1 MKDTN
6 NLYNYNVWSCTEY
19 NNNTEGFTANT
30 YVQLTPSND
39 FASIGENS
47 LKITCTQEYDFIEL
61 QKINGLTEGKTF
73 TISLVIH
80 NPTVSVRCRL
90 KSDNNSNITTIT
102 VPSSDISK
110 HVSVTGVIPV
120 NYGNMG
126 LRMFIDGIGSVYV
139 DNIISTVS

>member
-19 NNNTEGFTANT
+19 NNNTDDFDKTENI
-30 YVQLTPSND
+30 QLIPSND
-39 FASIGENS
+39 FSSIGENS
-47 LKITCTQEYDFIEL
+47 LKITCAQANEFMEL
-61 QKINGLTEGKTF
+61 QKITGLTEGKTF
-73 TISLVIH
+73 TISLVMY

-102 VPSSDISK
+102 VPPSDNSK

>member
-1 MKDTN
+1 MKDNN
-6 NLYNYNVWSCTEY
+6 NLYNYNVWSGTEY
-19 NNNTEGFTANT
+19 NNNTDDFNKTDNI
-30 YVQLTPSND
+30 QLTPSND
-39 FASIGENS
+39 FSSIGENS
-47 LKITCTQEYDFIEL
+47 LKITCVQANEFMEL
-61 QKINGLTEGKTF
+61 QKITGLTEGKTF
-73 TISLVIH
+73 TISLVMY

-102 VPSSDISK
+102 VPPSDNSK

>member
-1 MKDTN
+1 VKDTN

-19 NNNTEGFTANT
+19 NNNTDDFDKTENI
-30 YVQLTPSND
+30 QLIPSND
-39 FASIGENS
+39 FSSIGENS
-47 LKITCTQEYDFIEL
+47 LKITCAQANEFMEL
-61 QKINGLTEGKTF
+61 QKITGLTEGKTF
-73 TISLVIH
+73 TISLVMY

-102 VPSSDISK
+102 VPPSDNSK